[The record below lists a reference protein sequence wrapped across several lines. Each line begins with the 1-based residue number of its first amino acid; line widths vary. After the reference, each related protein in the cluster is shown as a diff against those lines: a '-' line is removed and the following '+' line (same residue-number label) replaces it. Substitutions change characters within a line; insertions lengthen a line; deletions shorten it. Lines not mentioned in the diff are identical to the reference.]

1 MSTLETN
8 SNTAIADRNVCEIIA
23 ELLIERIGIERFEMW
38 FGSPECIQRLDSD
51 KVPDIDAIQVLA
63 TSNFALS
70 RIKTVFGSDL
80 RTIVDRVCG
89 PQFEIHYKL
98 SKSKSK
104 ASADGKTGSSG
115 KQEGSGRVG
124 SFQTIFPLVDES
136 DLTNDSSRQ
145 PNQSPDG
152 QDFQPS
158 RGSHQSDNF
167 FQSHYSSTPA
177 SAKPIKRARGLKS
190 FWFGEENRLAEA
202 SVAQLFEQPGQ
213 FTPFFVYGP
222 TGSGKTHLLDAIV
235 NDFRNRLHCKRCV
248 MMSAEQFTS
257 LFVASLRG
265 GDGLPMFRRKY
276 RELDL
281 LVIDDIQFLAGKR
294 ATVNEF
300 YHTLEIL
307 IRGGKQVVLS
317 ADRPA
322 IELGLLGGD
331 LGNRLSAGLSCPMRY
346 PGLPGRIEIARRFC
360 KERSIRLTP
369 TVIEFLGERLTGD
382 LRRMSGALN
391 RLHAYHLSVG
401 EPITVATAEAELSD
415 LFSEFQSQRISLGGI
430 EAAICDLCGIKP
442 AQLKSSSRQKPVT
455 TARMLAMYLSREFTS
470 SAFSEI
476 GNYYGGRSHSTVI
489 AAQKQVNRWLESNQG
504 VTLPH
509 ATYRINEV
517 MSRLK
522 SNLRIG

>member
-1 MSTLETN
+1 LSTFENTI
-8 SNTAIADRNVCEIIA
+8 TAIADRNVCDIIA
-23 ELLIERIGIERFEMW
+23 ELLIERIGTERFEMW
-38 FGSPECIQRLDSD
+38 FGSRECIQRMPSD
-51 KVPDIDAIQVLA
+51 KALDADSILVVA
-63 TSNFALS
+63 TSTFTLS

-80 RTIVDRVCG
+80 RTVVDRVCG
-89 PQFEIHYKL
+89 PQIEIQYRL
-98 SKSKSK
+98 TKSKSK
-104 ASADGKTGSSG
+104 VNLDHKPGGFGKPEGSS
-115 KQEGSGRVG
+115 RAG
-124 SFQTIFPLVDES
+124 SFQTVFPAVEGLELALVPAGPAVS
-136 DLTNDSSRQ
+136 Q
-145 PNQSPDG
+145 PSQVQFEDPSALSPSPDSIG
-152 QDFQPS
+152 APVL
-158 RGSHQSDNF
+158 
-167 FQSHYSSTPA
+167 
-177 SAKPIKRARGLKS
+177 AKPSKRSRGLKS
-190 FWFGEENRLAEA
+190 FWFGDENRLAEA

-222 TGSGKTHLLDAIV
+222 TGSGKTHLLEAIV
-235 NDFRNRLHCKRCV
+235 NDFRNRLRCKRCV

-294 ATVNEF
+294 ATVSEF

-307 IRGGKQVVLS
+307 VRSGKQVVLS

-331 LGNRLSAGLSCPMRY
+331 LGNRLSAGLSCPLRY
-346 PGLPGRIEIARRFC
+346 PGLLGRIEVARGFC
-360 KERSIRLTP
+360 KERNIQLTP
-369 TVIEFLGERLTGD
+369 KVIEFIAERLTGD
-382 LRRMSGALN
+382 VRRMSGALN
-391 RLHAYHLSVG
+391 RLHAHHLSFG
-401 EPITVATAEAELSD
+401 ESITVETAETELCD
-415 LFSEFQSQRISLGGI
+415 LFTEFKTQRISLGRI
-430 EAAICDLCGIKP
+430 EAAICDLCGLKP
-442 AQLKSSSRQKPVT
+442 AQLKSGSRQKPVA
-455 TARMLAMYLSREFTS
+455 TARMLAMYLSREYTS

-489 AAQKQVNRWLESNQG
+489 AAQKQVHRWLESNQG
-504 VTLPH
+504 VALPH